1 MKLPLSIMER
11 GKVKTHFAFI
21 WRTIGEVRAPKK
33 KKISLQSFMH
43 ASRTF
48 NRYLKI

>member
-21 WRTIGEVRAPKK
+21 WRTIGEVRALK

-43 ASRTF
+43 TSRTF

>member
-21 WRTIGEVRAPKK
+21 WRTIGEVRALKK
-33 KKISLQSFMH
+33 KKNLPSIIY
-43 ASRTF
+43 AS
-48 NRYLKI
+48 I

>member
-21 WRTIGEVRAPKK
+21 WRTIGEVRALK
-33 KKISLQSFMH
+33 KKISLQSFMQ